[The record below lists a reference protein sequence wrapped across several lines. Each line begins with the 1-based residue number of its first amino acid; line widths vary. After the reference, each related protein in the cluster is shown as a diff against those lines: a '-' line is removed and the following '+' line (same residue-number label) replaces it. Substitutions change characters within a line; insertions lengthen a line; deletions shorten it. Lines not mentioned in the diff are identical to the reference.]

1 MRRTVR
7 FALMLCAAFGATTFG
22 ATTAHAQSWIGPR
35 TTPSTRELIAVDRT
49 GEDGWPFG
57 TEDVAADGLGT
68 FGAAEQSVDLRSAYA
83 ATDTMRFWL
92 RAYVSSTGEPDVSL
106 RLFVFIDSDDDD
118 ATGGSAEA
126 TDIDPDLGPD
136 PTVGGYDHVV
146 GLGGDGS
153 VLGVWSYAAAQNAFA
168 DTPAST
174 ANAMAEVGVD
184 RDPLRFGS
192 PDRGYLQGS
201 VELGDVELT
210 ASCTGN
216 LFLRALSDEGNDSD
230 VGARVA
236 CVPADA
242 NNNGVPNVVEQVT
255 ECNVTADCPAGA
267 VCVAGTCRFTPACN
281 DDTDCA
287 AGESCVDG
295 LCVADGGQ
303 NCSDSVDC
311 NGLVC
316 VNGTCEACG
325 SGVSCASGQTC
336 AADGRCVAGTAGGGE
351 GGAAALVDPD
361 EEVQG
366 GACTCRLGRRS
377 SPLGWTLALGLA
389 ALALGRRRY
398 R

>member
-1 MRRTVR
+1 MRRAIR
-7 FALMLCAAFGATTFG
+7 FAVLLAATLGAITLSAG
-22 ATTAHAQSWIGPR
+22 SARAQSWIGPR
-35 TTPSTRELIAVDRT
+35 TTPSTRELVSVDRT

-57 TEDVAADGLGT
+57 AEDVAGDGLGT
-68 FGAAEQSVDLRSAYA
+68 FAAPEQSVDLRSAYA
-83 ATDTMRFWL
+83 ATDTTRFWL
-92 RAYVSSTGEPDVSL
+92 RAYVSSTGAPDASL
-106 RLFVFIDSDDDD
+106 RLFVFIDSDDDNS
-118 ATGGSAEA
+118 TGGSAEA
-126 TDIDPDLGPD
+126 TDIDPELGPD
-136 PTVGGYDHVV
+136 PTVGGYDYV
-146 GLGGDGS
+146 LGIAGDAS
-153 VLGVWSYAAAQNAFA
+153 VLGVWSYNAQNAFTE
-168 DTPAST
+168 TPAST
-174 ANAMAEVGVD
+174 ANAMAEVATD
-184 RDPLRFGS
+184 RDPLRFAS
-192 PDRGYLQGS
+192 IERGYLQGS

-242 NNNGVPNVVEQVT
+242 NNNGVPDVVEQVN

-267 VCVAGTCRFTPACN
+267 VCIGGTCRFTPACN

-303 NCSDSVDC
+303 SCTDSADC
-311 NGLVC
+311 DGLVC
-316 VNGTCEACG
+316 VNGTCEPCG
-325 SGVSCASGQTC
+325 SAASCPSGQTC
-336 AADGRCVAGTAGGGE
+336 AADGRCVPGTEGGGE
-351 GGAAALVDPD
+351 GGAAALVDAD

-377 SPLGWTLALGLA
+377 SSFAWTLALGLA
-389 ALALGRRRY
+389 VLALGRRRY